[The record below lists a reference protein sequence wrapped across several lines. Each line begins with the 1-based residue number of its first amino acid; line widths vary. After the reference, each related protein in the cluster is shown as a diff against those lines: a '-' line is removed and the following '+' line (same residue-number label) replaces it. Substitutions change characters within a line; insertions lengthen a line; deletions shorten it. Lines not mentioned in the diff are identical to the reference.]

1 MHTPAEAQ
9 AAGASIIPKYE
20 ACIHDIIIIVYK
32 NEHLLYITLRLRPVL
47 LKWDTPGSVQ
57 LLGLGNKFVNT
68 TTISRYYQLCII
80 APA

>member
-1 MHTPAEAQ
+1 VHTPAEAQ

-47 LKWDTPGSVQ
+47 FL
-57 LLGLGNKFVNT
+57 
-68 TTISRYYQLCII
+68 I
-80 APA
+80 